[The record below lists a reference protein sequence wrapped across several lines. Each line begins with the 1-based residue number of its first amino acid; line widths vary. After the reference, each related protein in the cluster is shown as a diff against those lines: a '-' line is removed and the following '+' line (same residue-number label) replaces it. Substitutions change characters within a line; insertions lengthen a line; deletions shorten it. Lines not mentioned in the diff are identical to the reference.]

1 MLAAHADRPIWR
13 VLGRALPVAV
23 VMGALAALAIAA
35 TGCGEDKQ
43 DGRGASAQEATATK
57 PAATST
63 PAPPTP
69 TNEQVLAFLVAI
81 APTPAPAPAGGTSS
95 GWGGGGGGGAPA
107 QAGAPYVPRRALS
120 GPGPITGTAWTL
132 SIPRIGVNASI
143 YGRTVGEDGQM
154 GNPAGPW
161 DVIWYDFSS
170 WGGDLGGAPGE
181 GGSNVVL
188 AGHVDYIRVGPAVFW
203 SVKDLVPGDQV
214 TLNTPSGPVTYAIQW
229 SQWTGPYDDFTS
241 YVAKQGQDVVTLVT
255 CIGGFSAGSY
265 SNRLVVRGVRI

>member
-1 MLAAHADRPIWR
+1 MPAAHADRPIWR

-81 APTPAPAPAGGTSS
+81 APTPAPGSTSGG
-95 GWGGGGGGGAPA
+95 GGGGGGGGAPA